1 MARDGSGVRE
11 RILDAAVQL
20 LRTSGVKSL
29 TQPQVAKAAGV
40 LQSHLTYYF
49 PRRTDLLL
57 AVARHSSEGTAKELQ
72 GFLAAHAFPTA
83 DEDVRGRVMD
93 LVRMLAKDRGR
104 TRVLLAL
111 LVEADDDP
119 KLKAVLV
126 ENVGMV
132 RGLVALALR
141 RPLEDPDVD
150 IVLAAFWGLGLQHF
164 ILSEKRGEVY
174 TDALLARIP
183 AWVARMPKPDDE
195 PPGR

>member
-1 MARDGSGVRE
+1 MARDGTGVRE
-11 RILDAAVQL
+11 RILDAAMEQL
-20 LRTSGVKSL
+20 RVHGVRAL

-83 DEDVRGRVMD
+83 DDDVRGRVMD

-111 LVEADDDP
+111 LVEADDDA

-164 ILSEKRGEVY
+164 ILSEKRGEAY

-183 AWVARMPKPDDE
+183 AWVAGMPKPDE
-195 PPGR
+195 PSGR